1 MTSQR
6 LRRDKKAKIM
16 QSVEVIEKM
25 ILTNSS
31 FVYFSIYKLFLYYSI
46 IHFFNK
52 LYIVGSLVLNPWS
65 NFVIRSWVALWS
77 LVPVTK
83 MDMNQTKRHDPKKNF
98 NSTNENLK
106 LAFGFLVRSCRIP
119 LNILTATKKAI
130 NSALLAKHER
140 LILEFFHNFSF
151 PKRDTDRFLEKLSN
165 FYSKFQCSGP
175 EPGQFLKNLFM
186 FGSTFHKSV
195 CVMPQNSK
203 NDYWMTFP

>member
-65 NFVIRSWVALWS
+65 NFVIRSWVVLWS

-83 MDMNQTKRHDPKKNF
+83 MDMNESKRHDPEKNF
-98 NSTNENLK
+98 QFDARYDPSPKNWK
-106 LAFGFLVRSCRIP
+106 LAFGFFVRSCRIP
-119 LNILTATKKAI
+119 LNILTATKKSIKPYWQNLENSSSRNLSTISIFNFRGLSKTNFWKI
-130 NSALLAKHER
+130 NSYLDE
-140 LILEFFHNFSF
+140 
-151 PKRDTDRFLEKLSN
+151 LSRN
-165 FYSKFQCSGP
+165 R
-175 EPGQFLKNLFM
+175 
-186 FGSTFHKSV
+186 SV
-195 CVMPQNSK
+195 
-203 NDYWMTFP
+203 